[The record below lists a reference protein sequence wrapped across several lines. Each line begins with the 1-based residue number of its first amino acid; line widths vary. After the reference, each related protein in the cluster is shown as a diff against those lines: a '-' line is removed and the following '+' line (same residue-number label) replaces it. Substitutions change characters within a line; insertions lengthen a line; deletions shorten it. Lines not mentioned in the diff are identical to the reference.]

1 MFLKSLLL
9 GYLGSVL
16 AGLAVGIVGAIVDAS
31 PAAVAGTAS
40 PVGIA
45 VGLMAFSLVWLRP
58 LTARLGRMRIPPPR

>member
-16 AGLAVGIVGAIVDAS
+16 AGLDVGIAGAIIGAS
-31 PAAVAGTAS
+31 PVVVACTAS

-45 VGLMAFSLVWLRP
+45 AGLMAFSLVWLRP
-58 LTARLGRMRIPPPR
+58 IAARLERRRIPPPR